1 MGRAKKSIDELKA
14 SGTYRPSSHGSEDD
28 LVTMPVEAPESPEF
42 LTEKALEYFHE
53 LVGYG
58 VDMDIISRADGVIVG
73 LLASEFEE
81 WVKLDQVIKAEGF
94 MKKMP
99 TATGF
104 MQEVVNPNIKIRD
117 DKLKVILKMLGE
129 LGLSPVARSRLQV
142 NKKNAQ
148 EKTTLGSFLSE
159 V

>member
-1 MGRAKKSIDELKA
+1 MVMPKKSIQELKNT
-14 SGTYRPSSHGSEDD
+14 GKYRPSVHGSEED

-58 VDMDIISRADGVIVG
+58 VDMDVISRADGVIVG

-81 WVKLDQVIKAEGF
+81 WVKLDQTIKAEGF
-94 MKKMP
+94 MKEMP

-104 MQEVVNPNIKIRD
+104 LQNVVNPLIKVRD

-148 EKTTLGSFLSE
+148 EKSTLGQFLTE
-159 V
+159 A

>member
-14 SGTYRPSSHGSEDD
+14 TGHYRPSKHGKEED
-28 LVTMPVEAPESPEF
+28 LVSLPVEAPESPEF
-42 LTEKALEYFHE
+42 LTEKALGYFHE

-58 VDMDIISRADGVIVG
+58 VEMDIISRADGVIVG

-81 WVKLDQVIKAEGF
+81 WVKLDQLVKKEGF

-104 MQEVVNPNIKIRD
+104 MQEVVNPNIKLRD

-148 EKTTLGSFLSE
+148 EKTTLGQFLSE